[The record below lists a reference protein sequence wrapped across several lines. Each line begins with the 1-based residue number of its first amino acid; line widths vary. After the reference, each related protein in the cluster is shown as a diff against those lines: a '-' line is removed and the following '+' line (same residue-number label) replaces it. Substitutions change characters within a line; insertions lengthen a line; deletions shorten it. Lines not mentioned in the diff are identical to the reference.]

1 VKRFLFPLSLTL
13 AIHGLFLG
21 AGGAWLKERTPYRP
35 RPVPIALTL
44 SYQQPQKTVL
54 PPVKLLEKPFSPS
67 VTMPKD
73 EKKPEPIKKKPKSK
87 QVIAKHPKKIRK
99 PINPQ
104 TLKAPKKIHSITKL
118 PKSLPSEPKDAIQSK
133 VVPDPPP
140 LSEPELFFGN
150 QDQKIKEGFDLF
162 PELIEEVKQ
171 KGFLDEKEPLASAP
185 SAQIIREAVPVY
197 RKNPPPQYPRVAR
210 RRGYQGT
217 IVLEVLVNREGRVE
231 KLRVFQSSGYSVLD
245 NSAIRSVKGW
255 LFEPSRRGDEKVE
268 MWVKLPVRFKLKE

>member
-1 VKRFLFPLSLTL
+1 MKRFLFPLGLTL

-21 AGGAWLKERTPYRP
+21 TGGDWLKERMPYRP
-35 RPVPIALTL
+35 RPAPIALTL
-44 SYQQPQKTVL
+44 SYQQPKKTVL
-54 PPVKLLEKPFSPS
+54 PPVKLLEKPSSPP
-67 VTMPKD
+67 VTRPKD

-87 QVIAKHPKKIRK
+87 QVIAQPPKKIKKTIK
-99 PINPQ
+99 PK
-104 TLKAPKKIHSITKL
+104 THKKLQKIEPITKL
-118 PKSLPSEPKDAIQSK
+118 PKSLPSEP
-133 VVPDPPP
+133 PPP
-140 LSEPELFFGN
+140 SEPELFFEN
-150 QDQKIKEGFDLF
+150 QDQQMKEDFDLF

-171 KGFLDEKEPLASAP
+171 KVFLNEKEPLAPVP

-255 LFEPSRRGDEKVE
+255 LFEPGRRGDEKVE